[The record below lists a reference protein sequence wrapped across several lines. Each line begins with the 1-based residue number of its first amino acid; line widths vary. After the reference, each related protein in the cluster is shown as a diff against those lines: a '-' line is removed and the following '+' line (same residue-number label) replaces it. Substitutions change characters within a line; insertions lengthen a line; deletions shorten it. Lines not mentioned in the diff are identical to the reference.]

1 LKKGIIL
8 DIFIDVLKWL
18 KYNGLRSIAVVV
30 VTVWFLGFMSM
41 KSGDD
46 VAIAFSIVLVLLVLL
61 LRPELKKLFSF
72 LLNFYRKL

>member
-1 LKKGIIL
+1 M